1 MGRQEYNN
9 SNTNLPLY
17 YPFLLLEYCLNT
29 IVTTPITEV
38 TGIYQNSG
46 EIVIPIS

>member
-1 MGRQEYNN
+1 MALRCFEWV
-9 SNTNLPLY
+9 TN
-17 YPFLLLEYCLNT
+17 
-29 IVTTPITEV
+29 IHHVTTPITEV